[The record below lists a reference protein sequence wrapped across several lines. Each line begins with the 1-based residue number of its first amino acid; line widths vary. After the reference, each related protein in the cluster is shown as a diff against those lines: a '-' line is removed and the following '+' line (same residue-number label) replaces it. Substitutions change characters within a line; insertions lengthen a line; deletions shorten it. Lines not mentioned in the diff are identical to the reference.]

1 MLSIRQIVAV
11 GATLTVA
18 ATGIAFAQDLPTQ
31 QPMRPGHM
39 PEMMQSGQHP
49 MEPGSDAGNDAAS
62 SKGHDAHAL
71 RYARRHRDPNNA
83 GSGRL
88 RRDPGN
94 RAYPGGRP
102 EDRLVEGRS
111 RSAASAPDRHER
123 GNPQGR
129 RGLKTDRGRFGDR
142 RHGHRPR
149 ARRHS
154 AHDPCLAQTVN
165 GLNGW
170 AAKADT
176 LPNMGNCSRSP
187 QTTPKRS
194 SISAALA

>member
-18 ATGIAFAQDLPTQ
+18 ATGIALRTGFAYPAANETWPYAGDDAIWPA
-31 QPMRPGHM
+31 PDGA
-39 PEMMQSGQHP
+39 
-49 MEPGSDAGNDAAS
+49 GSDAGNDAAS

-94 RAYPGGRP
+94 RASPGGRP

-129 RGLKTDRGRFGDR
+129 RGPKT
-142 RHGHRPR
+142 
-149 ARRHS
+149 
-154 AHDPCLAQTVN
+154 
-165 GLNGW
+165 
-170 AAKADT
+170 
-176 LPNMGNCSRSP
+176 
-187 QTTPKRS
+187 
-194 SISAALA
+194 